1 MDRQSDNR
9 DARRAAKRTAVILA
23 LTAAGF
29 YLAFIWMGVS
39 GQ

>member
-1 MDRQSDNR
+1 MERQSDNR
-9 DARRAAKRTAVILA
+9 DSRRAARRTAVILA

-29 YLAFIWMGVS
+29 YLAFLWMGIS